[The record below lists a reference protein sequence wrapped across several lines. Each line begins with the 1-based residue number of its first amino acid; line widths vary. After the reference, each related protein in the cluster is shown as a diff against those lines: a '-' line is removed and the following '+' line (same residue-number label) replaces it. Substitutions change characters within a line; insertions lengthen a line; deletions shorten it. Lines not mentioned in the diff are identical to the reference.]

1 MTNDPAPDAAL
12 LDALDD
18 AQLAVLRAATVPE
31 MSAWFGFSEPGAAM
45 VLDVLNGPDFDP
57 RNCGM

>member
-1 MTNDPAPDAAL
+1 MTDDPAPDGAL

-31 MSAWFGFSEPGAAM
+31 VAAWLGFSERGAAM

-57 RNCGM
+57 RYES